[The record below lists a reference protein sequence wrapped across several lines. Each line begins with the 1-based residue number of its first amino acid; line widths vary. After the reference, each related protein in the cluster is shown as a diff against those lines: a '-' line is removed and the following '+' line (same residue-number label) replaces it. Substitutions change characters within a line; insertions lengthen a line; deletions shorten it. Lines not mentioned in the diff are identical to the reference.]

1 MVTARH
7 FIVRGRVQGVGFRW
21 STAAAARRLGVAGWV
36 RNLPDG
42 SVEVWAEADAE
53 RIGELGDWLRDGPG
67 GARVSGVQSE
77 TAAPVGLEGFE
88 IRA

>member
-7 FIVRGRVQGVGFRW
+7 FVVRGRVQGVGFRW
-21 STAAAARRLGVAGWV
+21 STAAVAGRLGVAGWV

-42 SVEVWAEADAE
+42 SVEVWAEADAG
-53 RIGELGDWLRDGPG
+53 RIEALADWLRQGPG
-67 GARVSGVQSE
+67 GARVSEVVSEAAVPAGV
-77 TAAPVGLEGFE
+77 AGFE